1 MPSYLLTDGTDALNF
16 AWALIHVWLG
26 VMIFAHGWKH
36 VKALR
41 AGPGMAQWFESL
53 GLRPG
58 VLHARL
64 VTVTELGVGV
74 VLILGLVTPL
84 AYGGLCALMIVAA
97 ITAHRGNGFFID
109 NQPPG
114 WEYASTL
121 AALSIALGTLGPGQ
135 WSLDHVLK
143 LEFPFDPNKALVITA
158 VVGILGAALFLL
170 AFWRPAKKAS

>member
-1 MPSYLLTDGTDALNF
+1 MPSYLSAGTDAQNF
-16 AWALIHVWLG
+16 ALALAHVWLG
-26 VMIFAHGWKH
+26 MMIFAHGWKH

-74 VLILGLVTPL
+74 LLILGLVTPL

-97 ITAHRGNGFFID
+97 VTAHRGNGFFID

-143 LEFPFDPNKALVITA
+143 FDPNKTLMITA